1 MKLSNKLM
9 TTPYATP
16 ALRSQ
21 NWSLQSLEETEM
33 IQIIQCS
40 DFLSY
45 NLE

>member
-1 MKLSNKLM
+1 M
-9 TTPYATP
+9 TTSYATP

-21 NWSLQSLEETEM
+21 NRFFQFLEETEM

-45 NLE
+45 LE